1 MKLSWGAGH
10 SLAARWCGGALG
22 LIRPGA
28 EAALLAGVAISCA
41 QLVWHVADSE
51 AAEPV
56 VDQHLAS
63 QPVATDEPVRSPFAP
78 FAGGQAASAQRSEL
92 AAIRLA
98 GVRVSDKPDRSGAVL
113 TLGDGAQR
121 SFLIGFEIIA
131 GVRLASVASDHV
143 VLDWGGGEQV
153 IALDGRPRTDAPL
166 FALATPPASPAT
178 TPGAWPGAEAVQFVS
193 MQMPDPS
200 SSLASMMANGVRLE
214 SRSGAPY
221 GWRVLNVPAS
231 LAQGGL
237 ATGDLV
243 VSVNGAGPADG
254 IAALS
259 GAARRPL
266 QLVVERAGGQ
276 RVSLQFVDG
285 LPS

>member
-51 AAEPV
+51 TGELV
-56 VDQHLAS
+56 VDRAVAP
-63 QPVATDEPVRSPFAP
+63 QPVATAAPVRSPFAP
-78 FAGGQAASAQRSEL
+78 FAGEQAASAQPAEL

-98 GVRVSDKPDRSGAVL
+98 GVRISDQPDRSGAVL
-113 TLGDGAQR
+113 TLADGAQR
-121 SFLIGFEIIA
+121 SFLVGFEIFA
-131 GVRLASVASDHV
+131 GVRLASVASNHV
-143 VLDWGGGEQV
+143 VLAWGGGEQV
-153 IALDGRPRTDAPL
+153 IELDGRPRTDAPL
-166 FALATPPASPAT
+166 FALATPPSPPAT
-178 TPGAWPGAEAVQFVS
+178 TSVAWSGAEAVQSVS
-193 MQMPDPS
+193 MQMADPS

-214 SRSGAPY
+214 LRNGAPY

-231 LAQGGL
+231 LKQGGL
-237 ATGDLV
+237 TTGDLV
-243 VSVNGAGPADG
+243 VSVNGAGPVDG

-259 GAARRPL
+259 AAARRPL
-266 QLVVERAGGQ
+266 QLVVERANGQ